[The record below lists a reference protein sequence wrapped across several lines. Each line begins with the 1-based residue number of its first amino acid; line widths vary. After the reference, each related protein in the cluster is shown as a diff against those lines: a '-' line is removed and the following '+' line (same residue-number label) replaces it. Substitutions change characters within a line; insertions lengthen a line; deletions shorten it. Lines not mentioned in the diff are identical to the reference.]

1 MREIKFKRPETFE
14 DILNLQKHLDENL
27 NNVRKRTLGDIKL
40 SLIAE
45 VIEFNEETPESH
57 KTWKTKPYD
66 KEKELEELTDIY
78 FFYVQYINFYAPTLE
93 QEQFEEHNDIFANI
107 EKQQGFED
115 YIDLVSI
122 LDIIRELFN
131 YCPLSDMLE
140 KLLYLTYKYGYTTD
154 DILKTYW
161 EKWQKNMKRIGKE
174 WN

>member
-1 MREIKFKRPETFE
+1 MEFKRPENFE

-66 KEKELEELTDIY
+66 KAKELEELTDIY

-93 QEQFEEHNDIFANI
+93 REQFEELNDIFANI
-107 EKQQGFED
+107 EKQQELEY

-140 KLLYLTYKYGYTTD
+140 K
-154 DILKTYW
+154 
-161 EKWQKNMKRIGKE
+161 R
-174 WN
+174 